1 MVVCPFAK
9 NGEKKGKVKKACAR
23 KKKCVLPFTINP
35 VCGYEGPLRI
45 WFFAQKPEDRK
56 VGRAASVKS
65 PRNKK
70 RAGGKAIPT
79 KKRKACKPLA
89 RQRACAFG
97 RAQEGTHN
105 GGKAGERRNSRAV
118 AAAVRHRWAV
128 SRSLPPLSLAAASV
142 HFHFAILA
150 VDRQHAAV
158 VAIVGARLEVVEA
171 LVDRWD
177 P

>member
-1 MVVCPFAK
+1 MCTQLNMRLTFHYKP
-9 NGEKKGKVKKACAR
+9 R
-23 KKKCVLPFTINP
+23 MW
-35 VCGYEGPLRI
+35 LRRAPPNI
-45 WFFAQKPEDRK
+45 FAQKPEDRK

-70 RAGGKAIPT
+70 ELEERSSQR
-79 KKRKACKPLA
+79 KRKACKPLA
-89 RQRACAFG
+89 RQRAFAFS

-118 AAAVRHRWAV
+118 AAAVSHRWAV

-171 LVDRWD
+171 LVDRFD

>member
-1 MVVCPFAK
+1 VCTQLNMRLTFHYKP
-9 NGEKKGKVKKACAR
+9 R
-23 KKKCVLPFTINP
+23 MR
-35 VCGYEGPLRI
+35 LR
-45 WFFAQKPEDRK
+45 
-56 VGRAASVKS
+56 RAAPNLFFRAETGRSKS
-65 PRNKK
+65 RSRCVSEVAAERK
-70 RAGGKAIPT
+70 RAEGTAIPT

-118 AAAVRHRWAV
+118 AAAVSHRCAV